1 MFFFVTVG
9 YNPINGEAYSVKGNG
24 NEKQPDSTVKAVE
37 EENGHGQV
45 APTENAENGNS
56 KKPAENI
63 ENGNSKKPADNLD
76 NGNNA
81 QKVS

>member
-1 MFFFVTVG
+1 VG
-9 YNPINGEAYSVKGNG
+9 YNPINGESYQAKANV
-24 NEKQPDSTVKAVE
+24 NEKQPESTGKAAE

-45 APTENAENGNS
+45 APAENAENGNS
-56 KKPAENI
+56 KKAAENN

-81 QKVS
+81 QKVR